1 MNREAIEESLNKLR
15 NNGIRITLQRE
26 AVLQYLVQSSGHP
39 TADEIYKD
47 LAPKFPKISVATVYN
62 NLRLLTRLGVVEEMS
77 YGDNSSRFDF
87 AETKHYH
94 AVCERCGRIVDVF
107 FPDFDQVDTV
117 AENLTGFQV
126 NGHRLEVYGLC
137 PQCQAELA
145 ASKEIAGKDQ
155 DEN

>member
-1 MNREAIEESLNKLR
+1 MNREAMEESIKKLR
-15 NNGIRITLQRE
+15 DGGVRITPQRE
-26 AVLQYLVQSSGHP
+26 AVLRYLIQSDEHP
-39 TADEIYKD
+39 TADEIYRH
-47 LAPKFPKISVATVYN
+47 LAADFPKMSVATVYN
-62 NLRLLTRLGVVEEMS
+62 NLRVLTRLGIVQEMS
-77 YGDNSSRFDF
+77 YGDSSSRFDF

-137 PQCQAELA
+137 PQCQAELVA
-145 ASKEIAGKDQ
+145 VKKYQ
-155 DEN
+155 N